1 MTGGGKGREDGKRI
15 HRRDAENAE
24 ERQSKIP
31 ARDPGVR
38 LGHGYEERQSPQEL
52 KPQLI
57 LRWFCR
63 S

>member
-38 LGHGYEERQSPQEL
+38 LGHGYEER
-52 KPQLI
+52 
-57 LRWFCR
+57 RR
-63 S
+63 SMVP